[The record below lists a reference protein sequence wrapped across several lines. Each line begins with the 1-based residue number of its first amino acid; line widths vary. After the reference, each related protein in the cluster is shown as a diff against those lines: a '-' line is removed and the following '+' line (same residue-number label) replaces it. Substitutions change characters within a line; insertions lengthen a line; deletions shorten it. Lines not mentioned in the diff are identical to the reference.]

1 MNLAGCWKRM
11 YFSFLNTNLNIFS
24 LLSSIAKAIKPETQ
38 QKKEKAQQKT
48 AEERSVAKKARR
60 VVCTITFPS
69 QSFFLQHLETLLF
82 LRMKTK
88 TNV

>member
-11 YFSFLNTNLNIFS
+11 YFSFPNTNLNIFS

-69 QSFFLQHLETLLF
+69 QSFFCSTSKLYYF
-82 LRMKTK
+82 
-88 TNV
+88 